1 MMAKLKA
8 LKLRIN
14 NNVNMAERRG
24 QRRHDQVDLWLNGV
38 QSLEVEVNSIIE
50 RHQKRSIFCYL
61 NIWLNWTLGQ
71 KAAHILEEVKNHI
84 TRGEEFRDNVSHAVE
99 SMIDTKRFVIPTRK
113 EVKNGLNHPMQNLL
127 ARDQEMREPHN

>member
-1 MMAKLKA
+1 MMAKLNA

-50 RHQKRSIFCYL
+50 RHQKRSMFCYL

-99 SMIDTKRFVIPTRK
+99 SMIDTKV
-113 EVKNGLNHPMQNLL
+113 VGLALEL
-127 ARDQEMREPHN
+127 ALEELKHQASDQRIQFGSPPA